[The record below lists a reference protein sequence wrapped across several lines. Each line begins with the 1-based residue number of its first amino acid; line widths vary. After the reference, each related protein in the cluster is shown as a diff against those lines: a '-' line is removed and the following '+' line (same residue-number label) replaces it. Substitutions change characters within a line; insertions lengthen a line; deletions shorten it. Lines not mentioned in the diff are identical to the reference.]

1 MKKKVFLIEKSPIV
15 TAGFCQMLHKNT
27 HFDVDATADTL
38 DRITER
44 LIVVKPDIV
53 VLNPQLIDNSK
64 LFTFR
69 SLFQDLPNVPIIALV
84 YHYFDSQVLKHFDGV
99 IEIDDNLAKIESKL
113 TEALESSSGHNESP
127 DIYDLSDRERAVL
140 IKLAKGM
147 TNKAIATDMHLSV
160 HTIIT
165 HRKNIVRKTGIKSI
179 AGLTVYAMLN
189 NLIDE

>member
-1 MKKKVFLIEKSPIV
+1 
-15 TAGFCQMLHKNT
+15 MLQENAQ
-27 HFDVDATADTL
+27 FDVDATADTM
-38 DRITER
+38 DRIAER
-44 LIVVKPDIV
+44 LVVVKPDIV

-69 SLFQDLPNVPIIALV
+69 ALFQDIPNVPIIALV
-84 YHYFDSQVLKHFDGV
+84 YNYFDSQVLKHFDGV
-99 IEIDDNLAKIESKL
+99 IEIDDNLSKIAGKL
-113 TEALESSSGHNESP
+113 SEALESASGHSESP

-189 NLIDE
+189 NLIEE

>member
-1 MKKKVFLIEKSPIV
+1 MKTKVFLIEKSPIV
-15 TAGFCQMLHKNT
+15 TAGFCQMLQENAQ
-27 HFDVDATADTL
+27 FDVDATADTM
-38 DRITER
+38 DRIAER
-44 LIVVKPDIV
+44 LVVVKPDIV

-69 SLFQDLPNVPIIALV
+69 ALFQDLPNVPIIALV
-84 YHYFDSQVLKHFDGV
+84 YNYFDSQVLKHFDGV
-99 IEIDDNLAKIESKL
+99 IEIDDNLSKITGKL
-113 TEALESSSGHNESP
+113 SEALESASGHSESP

-189 NLIDE
+189 NLIEE